1 VRDDRRTNRNVGGR
15 SQHLTSF
22 LRRFRRCGVGALA
35 AGGQWG
41 SSGTGNDGA
50 EDGSSG

>member
-1 VRDDRRTNRNVGGR
+1 VRDDRRTNWNIGDG

-22 LRRFRRCGVGALA
+22 LRRFRRCGVDALA
-35 AGGQWG
+35 AGGQWNN
-41 SSGTGNDGA
+41 SGTGNDGA